1 MGEWY
6 DTFYFLARTLAFSNS
21 AINPIIYAG
30 FNENFRKGML
40 CFTGKVQYNTNQC
53 DVLSVFTG

>member
-30 FNENFRKGML
+30 FNENFRKGM
-40 CFTGKVQYNTNQC
+40 
-53 DVLSVFTG
+53 S